1 METEIYYIL
10 GILGLLV
17 VGFAISRI
25 MKSKEDGISEVDA
38 LAASVA
44 ATGGNPVVAAAAA
57 AAVAVEGAGQ
67 VDVPAKTSDKRDL
80 NNDGKVDAVEKSIAK
95 HDAKSK
101 TPAKRKPKQAKAQP
115 KA

>member
-44 ATGGNPVVAAAAA
+44 ATGGNPVVAAAVV
-57 AAVAVEGAGQ
+57 AVAVEGAGQ